1 MGRLLID
8 LFSLTL
14 YILAWFQLR
23 IPQKNFIENEIKIDR
38 SGRFVYIV
46 LSLDK
51 GLRWYCL

>member
-14 YILAWFQLR
+14 YVFSRFQLR
-23 IPQKNFIENEIKIDR
+23 MSQKIFVENEIKIDR

-51 GLRWYCL
+51 GLRWYWL